1 MKKTLHELILF
12 SHLSLQADMEFKK
25 ENEKYQFQNQKLEL
39 TISLFIELAP
49 DMSKANTFKLLG

>member
-12 SHLSLQADMEFKK
+12 SHLSLQVDMEFKK

-39 TISLFIELAP
+39 TISLFIELLFSH
-49 DMSKANTFKLLG
+49 SKTKM